1 MSSLP
6 GGREIE
12 VKSVDGFQGREKELI
27 VFSAV
32 RSNAK
37 RQLGF
42 VADHRRLNV
51 ALTRARRGLV
61 IVGDEATLAA
71 DPTWRE
77 LLSFYRRRRCVVG
90 SDDELL
96 PRCE

>member
-1 MSSLP
+1 M
-6 GGREIE
+6 
-12 VKSVDGFQGREKELI
+12 DGFQGREKELI

-90 SDDELL
+90 SADELL